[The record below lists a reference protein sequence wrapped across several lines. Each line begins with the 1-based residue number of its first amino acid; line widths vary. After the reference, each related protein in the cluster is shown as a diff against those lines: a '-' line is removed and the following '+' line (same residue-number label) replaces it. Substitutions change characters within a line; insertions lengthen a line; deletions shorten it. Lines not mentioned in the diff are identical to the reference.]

1 MNMNLRAL
9 SFFEERLNYVAA
21 LGNKNTNTFVQEPFR
36 LKLLVFSLTTD
47 GLGHFSFLVFLS
59 LSIQLIYFYFYFL
72 IFNFFKTEFFFH
84 IYFYKIIMIIY
95 P

>member
-47 GLGHFSFLVFLS
+47 GLGHFSFLVFFKS
-59 LSIQLIYFYFYFL
+59 FYTIDLFL
-72 IFNFFKTEFFFH
+72 FLFFN
-84 IYFYKIIMIIY
+84 I
-95 P
+95 